1 MRAATIPGHVEL
13 LRDFVNTAD
22 LETGEDALASPPG
35 LDEWLSDHGLGPA
48 RTNRAGVE
56 RVLALREALRRL
68 LLANAGLEDAAVQ
81 DWAIVEDAARR
92 GHVALRHHRDGALA
106 PEATAAGLPGALGRL
121 AVAVSLATQDG
132 SWLRLKACRAHDCHW
147 AFYDEARNH
156 SRQWCSMSVC
166 GNREKVRVFRAR
178 HAPA

>member
-1 MRAATIPGHVEL
+1 VATAIPAHIEL

-22 LETGEDALASPPG
+22 LETGEDRLSSPSGLEVWLA
-35 LDEWLSDHGLGPA
+35 DHGLGPV
-48 RTNRAGVE
+48 RTNRTGVE
-56 RVLALREALRRL
+56 GVLALREAVRRL
-68 LLANAGLEDAAVQ
+68 LLANAGLEDAAEQ

-92 GHVALRHHRDGALA
+92 GHVALRHRRDGALA
-106 PEATAAGLPGALGRL
+106 PEAMAAGLTGALGRL